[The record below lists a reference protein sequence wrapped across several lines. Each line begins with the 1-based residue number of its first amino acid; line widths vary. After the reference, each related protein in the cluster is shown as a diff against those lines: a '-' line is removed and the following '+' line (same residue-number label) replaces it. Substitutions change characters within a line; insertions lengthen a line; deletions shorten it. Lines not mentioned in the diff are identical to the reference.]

1 MYHIARVFQQYHGC
15 RGKSRRQSI
24 RRDSLAGNEMTM
36 THSMFYHEDADI
48 LEVFFEEG
56 EATASVD
63 LTADIILHF
72 CVEDRQATSLIFN
85 NYSRLAH
92 QAEYG
97 PLAFHLTVDR
107 WPEPLRPLVWQILTK
122 PPVNE
127 WLAVST
133 YRSPRMRHAIPL
145 AAVRDAGIQMA

>member
-1 MYHIARVFQQYHGC
+1 MTYSTVYHQ
-15 RGKSRRQSI
+15 
-24 RRDSLAGNEMTM
+24 
-36 THSMFYHEDADI
+36 DADI
-48 LEVFFEEG
+48 LEVFFAEG
-56 EATASVD
+56 EATASVY

-72 CVEDRQATSLIFN
+72 RVEDRQAMSLIFN
-85 NYSRLAH
+85 NYSHLTH
-92 QAEYG
+92 QAEFG
-97 PLAFHLTVDR
+97 PQAFHLTVDR

-145 AAVRDAGIQMA
+145 AAIRDAGLQMA